1 MYVAVLFFFK
11 STIYYTGRSGS
22 PCLLGVGCESTTLT
36 AGGQSITNVA
46 GGIYHC
52 AIPPPWQ
59 YITWQYAQVCS
70 INKRLPYWFSSIMST
85 QILDVPAKHSF
96 SISALL
102 DTTWNSLTGIAF
114 QREWSPLTKLAKA
127 AVLLSVV
134 LLIILAGS

>member
-1 MYVAVLFFFK
+1 MEVCELIEKACTWQYFFFK
-11 STIYYTGRSGS
+11 STIYYAGRGGS
-22 PCLLGVGCESTTLT
+22 PCLLGAGCEPTTLT
-36 AGGQSITNVA
+36 
-46 GGIYHC
+46 GGIYHY
-52 AIPPPWQ
+52 AIPPLWQ